1 MNHKKQ
7 SFLLA
12 VPLLALGA
20 AVGLSWLWKRR
31 HAEKTA
37 HAA

>member
-12 VPLLALGA
+12 VPLLALGV
-20 AVGLSWLWKRR
+20 AVVLGWLRR
-31 HAEKTA
+31 RRKGKTA
-37 HAA
+37 YAA

>member
-20 AVGLSWLWKRR
+20 AVGLGWLRR
-31 HAEKTA
+31 RLRVRKTA
-37 HAA
+37 YAA

>member
-20 AVGLSWLWKRR
+20 AVSLGWLRR
-31 HAEKTA
+31 RRCVRKTA
-37 HAA
+37 YAA

>member
-7 SFLLA
+7 NLLLA

-20 AVGLSWLWKRR
+20 AAGLSWLWRR
-31 HAEKTA
+31 RRAGRTA
-37 HAA
+37 YAA